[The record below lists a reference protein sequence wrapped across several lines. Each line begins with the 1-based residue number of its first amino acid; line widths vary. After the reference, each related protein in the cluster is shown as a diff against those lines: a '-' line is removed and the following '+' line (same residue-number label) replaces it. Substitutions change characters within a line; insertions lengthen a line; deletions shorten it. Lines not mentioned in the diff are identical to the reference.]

1 MILQLAVYQA
11 VVCLVYKRQKYNTLY
26 QCYLVLFLNFQVLKS
41 VCFNCLKWRRSLDV
55 TGGDQ
60 TFQALLS
67 RGYLCI

>member
-11 VVCLVYKRQKYNTLY
+11 VVYLVYKRQKYNTLY
-26 QCYLVLFLNFQVLKS
+26 QCYFLLFLNFQVLKS
-41 VCFNCLKWRRSLDV
+41 ICLDCLKWCRSLDV

-60 TFQALLS
+60 AFQALLS